1 MRITDSRYD
10 RDRMRLTVAFRL
22 IAHQARTH
30 TIHHCTGLSGDRI
43 RKLYR
48 TYAREA
54 PGTRVRRLRGR
65 SPSQMAYFRRSAEH
79 ELQAAALATLLSWCG
94 LLHAVR
100 RLPGS
105 RIEDVARFCDVYEAF
120 QSICPLTV
128 ISFEHAW
135 FLAQA
140 LSHHDEHVISRCPDC
155 DGYWMRDT
163 LDLVPDNCAACRAA
177 GPHERT
183 RSAPDC

>member
-10 RDRMRLTVAFRL
+10 RDRMRLSVALRL

-30 TIHHCTGLSGDRI
+30 TIHCCTGLSGDRI
-43 RKLYR
+43 RKLFR
-48 TYAREA
+48 TYAQGS

-65 SPSQMAYFRRSAEH
+65 SPGQMAYFRRSAEH

-94 LLHAVR
+94 LLRVVR
-100 RLPGS
+100 RLPGT

-120 QSICPLTV
+120 LSICPASL

-135 FLAQA
+135 FLAQVLA
-140 LSHHDEHVISRCPDC
+140 HRDEFVISRCPDC
-155 DGYWMRDT
+155 AASWVRDR
-163 LDLVPDNCAACRAA
+163 LDLVPDNCAACRT
-177 GPHERT
+177 GGLPRRT
-183 RSAPDC
+183 LPVPD